1 MGVRKRTCGI
11 TNALH
16 MRCYAM
22 HVRAQARLLMYTLIL
37 AEQAADAAAA
47 VALAVAAFAEAE
59 IRLGEESAARQALT
73 ILLSTTCCVYASA
86 TR

>member
-1 MGVRKRTCGI
+1 
-11 TNALH
+11 
-16 MRCYAM
+16 
-22 HVRAQARLLMYTLIL
+22 MYTLIL

-73 ILLSTTCCVYASA
+73 ILLSYLYVSTT
-86 TR
+86 R